1 MGSSNTY
8 QLMNISVRCLE
19 TYRKGKL
26 YVLVLVL
33 VLVV

>member
-19 TYRKGKL
+19 TYREENL

-33 VLVV
+33 VV